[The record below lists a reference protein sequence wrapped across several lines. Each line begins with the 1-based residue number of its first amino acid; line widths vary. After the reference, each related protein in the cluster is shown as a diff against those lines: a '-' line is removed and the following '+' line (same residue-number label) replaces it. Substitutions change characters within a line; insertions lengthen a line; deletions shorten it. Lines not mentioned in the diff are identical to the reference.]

1 MGKYAGKKAVV
12 IGGTHGMGLAM
23 VQGLLDGGA
32 EVLLTG
38 RNKDNIETA
47 RKDLDGKAVHVLRSD
62 VASMDDIAE
71 LGAEV
76 EKKLGRVDSVF
87 VNVGYAALEPI
98 ALVTEETYDRQFG
111 VNTKGVFFTV
121 QKLAPLMNDNGS
133 IVFTTSIA
141 NVTGTPGMGVYS
153 GAKAAV
159 RSFAQVFAAEL
170 LPRGIR
176 VNSVSPGFIHTPTM
190 GIADATAEERAILS
204 QVGDA
209 LTPMK
214 RHGTPEEVATA
225 ALFFAFDA
233 TFTTGVELVVDG
245 GLTQHIQPVPPQQ

>member
-23 VQGLLDGGA
+23 VQGLLDEGA

-38 RNKDNIETA
+38 RNEKNIETA
-47 RKDLDGKAVHVLRSD
+47 QRDLGARAHVVRSD
-62 VASMDDIAE
+62 VADMGDIAK
-71 LGAEV
+71 LGDLV
-76 EKKLGRVDSVF
+76 EEKFGRVDALF
-87 VNVGYAALEPI
+87 VNVGYATLEPV
-98 ALVTEETYDRQFG
+98 ALVTEATYDRQFN

-121 QKLAPLMNDNGS
+121 QRLSSLISDNGS

-170 LPRGIR
+170 MPRGIR

-190 GIADATAEERAILS
+190 GIVDASDEDRAILMK
-204 QVGDA
+204 VGDE

-233 TFTTGVELVVDG
+233 TFTTGVELAVDG
-245 GLTQHIQPVPPQQ
+245 GLTQHIQPVPPQ